1 MCAQGYLQQ
10 QQQSPQPGISRAPLM
25 GSLYET
31 AEEGQQP
38 TQQQPQQQQQQQ
50 G

>member
-1 MCAQGYLQQ
+1 MQQQ
-10 QQQSPQPGISRAPLM
+10 QQQSPQPGLGRTPLM
-25 GSLYET
+25 GSLYEA

-38 TQQQPQQQQQQQ
+38 TQQQQQRQQQP